1 MLTQQGDPIMDNS
14 TQHSDCLNDP
24 ASATDSAQLLYYYR
38 TLLDTPPPSSSSP
51 DNNHPTPS
59 NDKQDPVDDKPIANA
74 TIGKR
79 KILDYVIKGEADKA
93 TTSLD
98 DEPTQSDHEHLR
110 FNAPELFNHAD
121 VKGARDRY
129 SLNWLN
135 VAELLAN
142 KDCLDPRAQDLLR
155 MFVKSKWDTVS
166 WLENGLKSTN
176 GKLSQALLLLIASEA
191 WHIVPN
197 AYTIVESNLRSKDGR
212 YSPKGCK
219 RRFISPR
226 AARRQI
232 LKFKD
237 TFAPERLFPRHHAY
251 LVLFE
256 SPKELRSLGHN
267 PAQRR
272 EDYDRFF
279 SKTRQSLMDWKDS
292 GKIRAFFLS
301 HEITCF
307 SILEQTFNPHSHAV
321 VWVDAESDASFID
334 EFIEAGELIKY
345 RDNPK
350 TDWADLKNFLY
361 YMMRAHS
368 LASVYEREFALTD
381 PVSFNKS
388 TINALHTLVQLQ
400 CGDGGGQ
407 GKQKLFKSGIP
418 TRKKK

>member
-1 MLTQQGDPIMDNS
+1 MDNS
-14 TQHSDCLNDP
+14 THHSECLSDS
-24 ASATDSAQLLYYYR
+24 ASPTDSAQLLYYYR
-38 TLLDTPPPSSSSP
+38 PLFDTHNPSSSSKE
-51 DNNHPTPS
+51 NTPLTES
-59 NDKQDPVDDKPIANA
+59 NDTKHSVEKRPIANA
-74 TIGKR
+74 PIDKR
-79 KILDYVIKGEADKA
+79 KIIHYVIKGEHDKGA
-93 TTSLD
+93 TSLKE
-98 DEPTQSDHEHLR
+98 EPTRADHEHLR
-110 FNAPELFNHAD
+110 FNAEEILNPIS

-142 KDCLDPRAQDLLR
+142 KECLDPRARDLLR
-155 MFVKSKWDTVS
+155 MYVKSKWDTVP

-176 GKLSQALLLLIASEA
+176 GRLSQALLLLIASEA

-197 AYTIVESNLRSKDGR
+197 AYTIVESNLRSKDGK

-226 AARRQI
+226 AARGQI
-232 LKFKD
+232 LKFKH

-256 SPKELRSLGHN
+256 SPEELRSLGHN
-267 PAQRR
+267 PAQSRD
-272 EDYDRFF
+272 DYDKFF
-279 SKTRQSLMDWKDS
+279 SKNRQSLMDWKDS

-301 HEITCF
+301 HEITCL

-350 TDWADLKNFLY
+350 TEWADLKNFLY

-381 PVSFNKS
+381 PVSFNKA
-388 TINALHTLVQLQ
+388 TINALHTLVELQ
-400 CGDGGGQ
+400 CGDGGGK
-407 GKQKLFKSGIP
+407 GKQKLYKAGIP
-418 TRKKK
+418 KRKKK